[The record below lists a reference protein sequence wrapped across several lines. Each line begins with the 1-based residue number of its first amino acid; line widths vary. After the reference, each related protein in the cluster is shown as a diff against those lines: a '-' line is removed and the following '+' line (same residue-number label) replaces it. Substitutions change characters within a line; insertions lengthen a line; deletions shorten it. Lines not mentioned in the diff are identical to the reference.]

1 MSLDLSAELASIQ
14 RQFPKIY
21 EALIK
26 VQNVVNQGH
35 AVAGVNPAGTANTP
49 INNGMLTVN
58 QDSGIYDAVIA
69 DPAADRGEHYFLQW
83 DTDPAFRTARTI
95 YLGPTR
101 SWRGALGSVGP
112 TYWRHQ
118 KQLLGSNISEPVNF
132 GGTKPAVV
140 QTNNSLGGP
149 TPGAPQG
156 SGSSSQP
163 GHGWGPIGQTK

>member
-14 RQFPKIY
+14 RDYPKIY

-49 INNGMLTVN
+49 VNNGMLAIN
-58 QDSGIYDAVIA
+58 QDSGIYDAVIS

-83 DTDPAFRTARTI
+83 DTTPSFSTARTI

-101 SWRGALGSVGP
+101 SWRGALGAVGK

-118 KQLLGSNISEPVNF
+118 KQLLGSNISDPVNF
-132 GGTKPAVV
+132 GGDKPMPV
-140 QTNNSLGGP
+140 QANNAIGGP
-149 TPGAPQG
+149 TPGVPQG
-156 SGSSSQP
+156 SGSSKVS
-163 GHGWGPIGQTK
+163 GHGWGPIGATK